1 MTRGQETSAHFMPGV
16 GPLLWRG
23 AFLRAYPQLGKR
35 TIVYPPVPRT
45 WAKPSNK
52 AAMHYYKMLDRVN
65 LGFRP

>member
-1 MTRGQETSAHFMPGV
+1 MPGV

-23 AFLRAYPQLGKR
+23 AFRRAYPQIGKFR
-35 TIVYPPVPRT
+35 ATIYAPVRRE